1 MLNPDMRPFGGTG
14 SLDRFIRYCV
24 VGSVNTAIDV
34 LIFLL
39 LTTDVKMAAVPANI
53 VSYTAALCVSFVLNR
68 IFTFY
73 SSAFSLIL
81 AVQFFRFLVINLI
94 SLFGS
99 SAMIWLLVAIM
110 APIAAK
116 IATIPLVTAWGFV
129 AVRLLAF
136 RPKT

>member
-53 VSYTAALCVSFVLNR
+53 VSPQSCPICFVRTKQN
-68 IFTFY
+68 FTF
-73 SSAFSLIL
+73 ALRGIL
-81 AVQFFRFLVINLI
+81 SNT
-94 SLFGS
+94 SD
-99 SAMIWLLVAIM
+99 
-110 APIAAK
+110 
-116 IATIPLVTAWGFV
+116 TILSVPLWQSI
-129 AVRLLAF
+129 
-136 RPKT
+136 